1 MYRHSPIWLAVLV
14 CAINAFA
21 APIARADYA
30 SSQRWFNSIA
40 EDNRGLLQSQLML
53 LGHYHALADRTF
65 GSFTYRAIQEFQTS
79 LGATPTGVLTQ
90 RQQNFLSEAAS
101 RIYND
106 LGFDLVE
113 DTSGRMAMLLPQK
126 LLSSV
131 SETRR
136 GTAYSSADGSIRLET
151 IRKPFTEESYESLYH
166 SLASS
171 SPTRNISYQ
180 VLNSDKFVVSGTRDG
195 KLFYI
200 LINNTPGESTGF
212 SVEWERSRNEI
223 GAMVATFTASYSY
236 PLAFDQPEGSSV
248 ASTYLPQVTPEP
260 TPKTAPSAPQSS
272 SGTGFFVAEQGVL
285 VTNQHVI
292 DGCSAIDVV
301 GYGPARVITSDKEV
315 DLAVLQLRSTKPHPV
330 AEIRAEPAQL
340 GESVVALGF
349 PLADILNSSLNMG
362 TGIVSAETGFLGD
375 QSRFTTNVGIQPG
388 NSGGPILDESGRVL
402 GVAVSKINDE
412 ALLAVLGTTAPNV
425 GFAIK
430 GDVVADYLSLFRLPE
445 PSDAPEKPLSARELA
460 EKGRDFTVQ
469 VLCDAPETSLA
480 PASTTPNAAV
490 AASPVLPPGYRWVV
504 FASARDMSNLP
515 NLTQVLS
522 PHKTRVVLSENGNY
536 GLVAGPF
543 SEGEAANLLAVWK
556 RNQAVPSD
564 TYLSSGNRFIGFADG
579 L

>member
-1 MYRHSPIWLAVLV
+1 MYLPSNIFRTALI
-14 CAINAFA
+14 CTCIAFA
-21 APIARADYA
+21 TPTARADYA
-30 SSQRWFNSIA
+30 GSQRWFNSIT
-40 EDNRGLLQSQLML
+40 EENRSLLQSQLML
-53 LGHYHALADRTF
+53 LGHYQALADSTF
-65 GSFTYRAIQEFQTS
+65 GNFTYRAIQAFQTS
-79 LGATPTGVLTQ
+79 LGATPTGVLTPH
-90 RQQNFLSEAAS
+90 QQNLLIDAAS
-101 RIYND
+101 GIYND

-126 LLSSV
+126 LLPSV
-131 SETRR
+131 SETKR
-136 GTAYSSADGSIRLET
+136 GTAYTSADGSVRLET

-200 LINNTPGESTGF
+200 LINNTPGESAGF
-212 SVEWERSRNEI
+212 SVEWERSRNEV
-223 GAMVATFTASYSY
+223 GAMVATFMASYSY
-236 PLAFDQPEGSSV
+236 PLAFVQPEGSSA

-260 TPKTAPSAPQSS
+260 TPKAAPSAPQGS

-285 VTNQHVI
+285 VTNHHVI

-388 NSGGPILDESGRVL
+388 NSGGPILDENGRVL

-445 PSDAPEKPLSARELA
+445 PSAAPGKPLSARELA

-469 VLCDAPETSLA
+469 VLCDAQET
-480 PASTTPNAAV
+480 ASTPAPSTTDT
-490 AASPVLPPGYRWVV
+490 ASPVLPSGYRWVV

-515 NLTQVLS
+515 NLTPVLS
-522 PHKTRVVLSENGNY
+522 PQKTRVVLSENGNY

-543 SEGEAANLLAVWK
+543 SEGEATRLIAIWK
-556 RNQAVPSD
+556 RNPTIPSD
-564 TYLSSGNRFIGFADG
+564 AYLSSGNRFISFADG